1 MKQKQKE
8 VLAPLAAT
16 AATATAIAPVS
27 VPPPANGAAVD
38 AAFAQSPLGLKLR
51 DVLVTGRGSNVA
63 IADFLLR
70 NPVRA
75 TAWGI
80 EELALHTHTS
90 TATLSRFA
98 RTVGFSGYAGLRS
111 GIADV
116 LQSPLQPIFQPVDKL
131 RHALQRAGSNAN
143 GSDSTDSTDRFAAPH
158 SGVSPFTTPAPASPA
173 IDAVI
178 AESVDAS
185 LLNLQSAALVLS
197 PAVLAAA
204 AHKILAAET
213 VYTLGFGISAH
224 LAAILAL
231 HIQPYCRQSIN
242 VVEFGGTE
250 VAAGRLMNIGPKDLL
265 IAISFPRY
273 AQDAVVLARHARER
287 SAHVIA
293 LTDSMASPLTP
304 AAHDVLIAPATHP
317 VLSSS
322 YSAALLVIEALVT
335 SLMLG
340 SEQPVRQAGRL
351 TEAISEYLYRPKKER
366 LAGPR

>member
-1 MKQKQKE
+1 MD
-8 VLAPLAAT
+8 APLSKPVPSAAPT
-16 AATATAIAPVS
+16 APTASAVAAA
-27 VPPPANGAAVD
+27 PANLSGAAVD
-38 AAFAQSPLGLKLR
+38 AAFAQSPLGLRLR
-51 DVLVTGRGSNVA
+51 EVLATGRGSNVA

-111 GIADV
+111 GIADM
-116 LQSPLQPIFQPVDKL
+116 LQSALQPIFQPVDKL
-131 RHALQRAGSNAN
+131 RHALQRAGGNNNNNDNDNDNVSESA
-143 GSDSTDSTDRFAAPH
+143 GRHAAPH
-158 SGVSPFTTPAPASPA
+158 SSNSFNTPVPANPA

-178 AESVDAS
+178 GESVDAS
-185 LLNLQSAALVLS
+185 LLNLQSAASVLS

-204 AHKILAAET
+204 THKILAAET

-250 VAAGRLMNIGPKDLL
+250 VAAGRLMNIGPRDLL

-273 AQDAVVLARHARER
+273 AADAIALAQHAKGR

-293 LTDSMASPLTP
+293 LTDSMASPLIP

-335 SLMLG
+335 CLML
-340 SEQPVRQAGRL
+340 SSDQPVRQAGRL
-351 TEAISEYLYRPKKER
+351 TEAISEYLYRPKKVR
-366 LAGPR
+366 G

>member
-1 MKQKQKE
+1 MD
-8 VLAPLAAT
+8 APLSKPVPSAAP
-16 AATATAIAPVS
+16 TATTASAV
-27 VPPPANGAAVD
+27 VAAPANLSGAAVD
-38 AAFAQSPLGLKLR
+38 AAFAQSPLGLRLR
-51 DVLVTGRGSNVA
+51 EVLATGRGSNVA

-111 GIADV
+111 GIADM
-116 LQSPLQPIFQPVDKL
+116 LQSALQPIFQPVDKL
-131 RHALQRAGSNAN
+131 RHALQRAGGNNNDNNNNVSESA
-143 GSDSTDSTDRFAAPH
+143 GRHAAPH
-158 SGVSPFTTPAPASPA
+158 DGNSFNTPVPANPA

-178 AESVDAS
+178 GESVDAS
-185 LLNLQSAALVLS
+185 LLNLQSAASVLS

-204 AHKILAAET
+204 THKILAAET

-250 VAAGRLMNIGPKDLL
+250 VAAGRLMNIGPRDLL

-273 AQDAVVLARHARER
+273 AADAIALAQHAKER

-293 LTDSMASPLTP
+293 LTDSMASPLIP

-335 SLMLG
+335 CLML
-340 SEQPVRQAGRL
+340 SSDQPVRQAGRL
-351 TEAISEYLYRPKKER
+351 TEAISEYLYRPKKVR
-366 LAGPR
+366 S